1 MAIRKTLL
9 LRVGFLSSWANKNFN
24 SKKIYSVNSIQ
35 QKPNLRKNLDFLVH
49 KLKIFRLIKKNS
61 ENVKKNR
68 DCVLLYWRHLSA
80 WLLYIDF
87 AYTTM
92 LGRPLLSEWPT
103 TFSFFVLLV
112 NQVGTHFIV
121 PSAFWLLRT
130 WVQSA
135 WNWRYI
141 LM

>member
-1 MAIRKTLL
+1 MGNTKNATFEG
-9 LRVGFLSSWANKNFN
+9 GFFVFMSKQKFQFKKN
-24 SKKIYSVNSIQ
+24 IQ
-35 QKPNLRKNLDFLVH
+35 CKLDSRKPNLRKNLDFLVH
-49 KLKIFRLIKKNS
+49 KLKNFRLIKKNS